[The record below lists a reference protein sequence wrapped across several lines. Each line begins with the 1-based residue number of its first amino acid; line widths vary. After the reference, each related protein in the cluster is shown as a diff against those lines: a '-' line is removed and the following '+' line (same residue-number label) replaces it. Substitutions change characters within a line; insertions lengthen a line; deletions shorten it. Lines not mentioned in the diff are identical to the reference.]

1 MRRTTAAMIPLL
13 VLLAPGCSGRRGG
26 YDGPPM
32 EQPPLTAAALQEKL
46 AEWKG
51 RVVVV
56 DFWAFF

>member
-1 MRRTTAAMIPLL
+1 MCRTTAAMIPLL
-13 VLLAPGCSGRRGG
+13 LLLGPGCSRQGS
-26 YDGPPM
+26 YQGPPI

>member
-1 MRRTTAAMIPLL
+1 MRRATALMMPLL
-13 VLLAPGCSGRRGG
+13 LLLVPGCKRGG
-26 YDGPPM
+26 YEGPPI

-51 RVVVV
+51 SVVVV